1 MRFETVRRLT
11 LSGSPGFNVAELQR
25 LSTMFHSALWKLI
38 RLKWRGGFR
47 QLWRSLKTLRGCVQA
62 GFIVLMM
69 AYGIGSMF
77 FVGRM
82 SSASPDAAAML
93 TDRLRDVAAFG
104 LFAFTT
110 WAMLFSTGE
119 ATVYFTSS
127 EVAFLFPAPFHRRQ
141 LLTYKLLQSLGGLV
155 FVSFLFSLF
164 LARSVWL
171 WLGGFAG
178 IVLTLSFVQLLTMN
192 VAFVRQVLEAKS
204 NVLLRRVLGSSVSV
218 WVLIA
223 VTQMALNAPSG
234 DLASL
239 AISFRTST
247 AGRWLLAPFDVFA
260 RMIFANDRASFSVST
275 GCVLLLDTMLLAAAY
290 RLDGLSLEAALAIS
304 EKLTARIKLAQTKGA
319 WHMFGSPTSQVAKRR
334 LPRLPFWNGVGPIVW
349 QRVTTNIRTSV
360 KLFALLGGAVL
371 IAGGLTFGV
380 HHKTPEQPF
389 AAAEAG
395 IGVMVYVSFLIC
407 MSLQNEIERVGY
419 LKSLPIS
426 SVAIVLGE
434 LLGFVVLL
442 SVVQGSFFLALCG
455 LLPTLAGWL
464 VCAAVLSLP
473 LNFLLF
479 GIDKLIFYW
488 YPTRMAKGAPGDFQN
503 AGRQMLFV
511 FLKMLL
517 LGGGLALVGVA
528 AIPGAMLRSPLLAV
542 IPAAVVLL
550 AECAGL
556 VPLLTYA
563 FHRFDPSVDT
573 PA

>member
-1 MRFETVRRLT
+1 
-11 LSGSPGFNVAELQR
+11 
-25 LSTMFHSALWKLI
+25 MFHSALWKLI

-62 GFIVLMM
+62 GFIFLMM
-69 AYGIGSMF
+69 AYGIGSML

-82 SSASPDAAAML
+82 SSTTPDAAAMVF
-93 TDRLRDVAAFG
+93 DRFRDIAAIG

-119 ATVYFTSS
+119 ATVYFTAS
-127 EVAFLFPAPFHRRQ
+127 EVAFLFPAPFQRRQ
-141 LLTYKLLQSLGGLV
+141 LLTYKLLQSLGGLI
-155 FVSFLFSLF
+155 FVSLLFSLF
-164 LARSVWL
+164 FARSVWW
-171 WLGGFAG
+171 WLGGYAG
-178 IVLTLSFVQLLTMN
+178 TVLTLLFVQLLTMN

-204 NVLLRRVLGSSVSV
+204 NVLLRRVLGCSVTV
-218 WVLIA
+218 WVVIA
-223 VTQMALNAPSG
+223 VAQMVRNAPSG
-234 DLASL
+234 DFVAL

-260 RMIFANDRASFSVST
+260 QMIFATDLASFGIST
-275 GCVLLLDTMLLAAAY
+275 GCVLLLDTVLLAAAY

-304 EKLTARIKLAQTKGA
+304 EKLTARIKAAQTKGV
-319 WHMFGSPTSQVAKRR
+319 WHMFASPTSQVAKRR
-334 LPRLPFWNGVGPIVW
+334 LPRLPFWNGIGPIVW

-371 IAGGLTFGV
+371 LAGGAAFMIQQ
-380 HHKTPEQPF
+380 KTPSQPF
-389 AAAEAG
+389 LAAGTG

-419 LKSLPIS
+419 LKSLPIR

-442 SVVQGSFFLALCG
+442 SVVQGTFFLALCG
-455 LLPTLAGWL
+455 LLPSLAGWL

-488 YPTRMAKGAPGDFQN
+488 YPTRLAKGAPGDFQN

-517 LGGGLALVGVA
+517 LVGGLALVVVA
-528 AIPGAMLRSPLLAV
+528 AIPGAMRQSPLLAAF
-542 IPAAVVLL
+542 PAGVVLL

>member
-1 MRFETVRRLT
+1 
-11 LSGSPGFNVAELQR
+11 
-25 LSTMFHSALWKLI
+25 MFHSALWKLI

-47 QLWRSLKTLRGCVQA
+47 QLWRSLKTPRGCVQA
-62 GFIVLMM
+62 IFMFLMV
-69 AYGIGSMF
+69 AYGIGSIF

-82 SSASPDAAAML
+82 SSAAPEAAAMM
-93 TDRLRDVAAFG
+93 TGRLRDVAAFG

-110 WAMLFSTGE
+110 WAILFSTGD
-119 ATVYFTSS
+119 ATVFFTSS
-127 EVAFLFPAPFHRRQ
+127 EVAFLFPAPFLRRQ
-141 LLTYKLLQSLGGLV
+141 LLTYKLLQSLGGLI
-155 FVSFLFSLF
+155 FASLLLSLF
-164 LARSVWL
+164 FARGAWL
-171 WLGGFAG
+171 WLGGFTG
-178 IVLTLSFVQLLTMN
+178 TVLTLSFVQLLTMN
-192 VAFVRQVLEAKS
+192 AAFVRQMLEAKS
-204 NVLLRRVLGSSVSV
+204 NVLLRRVLGYSVSV

-223 VTQMALNAPSG
+223 VTQMVLNAPSG
-234 DLASL
+234 DFAAL
-239 AISFRTST
+239 AISFRNST

-260 RMIFANDRASFSVST
+260 RMIFANDLTSFSVST

-319 WHMFGSPTSQVAKRR
+319 WHVLGSPTSQMAKRR
-334 LPRLPFWNGVGPIVW
+334 VPRLPFWKGIGPIVW
-349 QRVTTNIRTSV
+349 QRVTTNIRTSA
-360 KLFALLGGAVL
+360 KLFALLGGAAL
-371 IAGGLTFGV
+371 LAGGLAFGV

-389 AAAEAG
+389 AAAAAG

-426 SVAIVLGE
+426 SVAIVMGE

-455 LLPTLAGWL
+455 LLPSVAGWL

-488 YPTRMAKGAPGDFQN
+488 YPTRMAKGTPGDFQN

-511 FLKMLL
+511 LLKMLL
-517 LGGGLALVGVA
+517 LGSGLALVGVA
-528 AIPGAMLRSPLLAV
+528 VIPGVMLQSPLLAV
-542 IPAAVVLL
+542 IPAALVLL

>member
-1 MRFETVRRLT
+1 
-11 LSGSPGFNVAELQR
+11 
-25 LSTMFHSALWKLI
+25 MFHSALWKLT

-62 GFIVLMM
+62 SFILLMM

-82 SSASPDAAAML
+82 SSATPDAAAMMI
-93 TDRLRDVAAFG
+93 DRLRDIAAIG

-119 ATVYFTSS
+119 ATVYFTAS
-127 EVAFLFPAPFHRRQ
+127 EVAFLFPAPFQRRQ
-141 LLTYKLLQSLGGLV
+141 LLTYKLLQSLSGLV
-155 FVSFLFSLF
+155 FVSFLLSLF
-164 LARSVWL
+164 FARSLWL

-178 IVLTLSFVQLLTMN
+178 AVLTLSFVQLLTMN

-204 NVLLRRVLGSSVSV
+204 NVLLRRVLGYSVSV

-223 VTQMALNAPSG
+223 VTQMVLNAPIG
-234 DLASL
+234 DFLTL

-260 RMIFANDRASFSVST
+260 RMIFATDLASFGIST
-275 GCVLLLDTMLLAAAY
+275 VCVLLLDASLLAAAY

-319 WHMFGSPTSQVAKRR
+319 WHIFGSPTSQVAKRR
-334 LPRLPFWNGVGPIVW
+334 LPRLPFWNGIGPIVW

-371 IAGGLTFGV
+371 LAGGLTLTV

-389 AAAEAG
+389 VAAGAG

-442 SVVQGSFFLALCG
+442 SVVQGTFFLALCG
-455 LLPTLAGWL
+455 LLPSIAGWL

-528 AIPGAMLRSPLLAV
+528 VIPGAMLQSPLLAV

-556 VPLLTYA
+556 IPLLTYA